1 MLLYIYMY
9 IYISYAITLI
19 EFING
24 QYYTYIYMPVFMVEI
39 PVPIPAHISSILL
52 RTRIP
57 DSPEVSAPGAGK
69 THHMSALRDGWRT
82 RLQHEPRMK
91 PIMIYIDI

>member
-1 MLLYIYMY
+1 MDVLLYIYMC

-57 DSPEVSAPGAGK
+57 DSPEVSAPRAGK
-69 THHMSALRDGWRT
+69 THHMSALRG
-82 RLQHEPRMK
+82 RLE
-91 PIMIYIDI
+91 DTATT